1 MIKGWVRFA
10 KPVGAI
16 KIKIQFPTQARKRI
30 TKSTQINKEE
40 KIIIKKHAE
49 IMR

>member
-1 MIKGWVRFA
+1 MIKGWGKVCQA
-10 KPVGAI
+10 SGSN

-40 KIIIKKHAE
+40 K
-49 IMR
+49 